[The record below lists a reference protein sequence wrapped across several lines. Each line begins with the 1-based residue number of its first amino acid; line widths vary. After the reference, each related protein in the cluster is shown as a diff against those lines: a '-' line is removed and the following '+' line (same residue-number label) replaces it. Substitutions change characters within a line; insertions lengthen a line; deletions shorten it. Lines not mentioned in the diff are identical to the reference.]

1 MTRARQGCGRNG
13 LFNVEYL
20 TVLVLFMVFST
31 YFVFRMLDQKPAY
44 LAEVQREIFRSESY
58 RLSEM
63 LVDDAGAPA
72 NWQTLVGGSEAGI
85 RRIGLSDASRNVT
98 NLVLEAKLAGM
109 KQMCTGFAGYTN
121 VKALVGASHDFS
133 LVRIGSDGA
142 AETVCGPGTT
152 GDVRA
157 SMTRFVAFDTG
168 DYGQIIVQMW

>member
-1 MTRARQGCGRNG
+1 MTRARQVCGRNG

-72 NWQTLVGGSEAGI
+72 NWRAGTAGI
-85 RRIGLSDASRNVT
+85 ARIGLSDEAANVT
-98 NLVLEAKLAGM
+98 NLVSEAKLSAM
-109 KQMCTGFAGYTN
+109 KQMCTGAAGYAN